1 MCNTTVP
8 TYEVPLG
15 YVPSKAPHGYLPA
28 VTYGQH
34 YGGHAAY
41 EDNANIDYIST
52 KYGVP
57 SDGKSMT

>member
-1 MCNTTVP
+1 MNNIIVA

-15 YVPSKAPHGYLPA
+15 YIPSKAPHGYLPA
-28 VTYGQH
+28 ATYGQPFT
-34 YGGHAAY
+34 GHAAY

-57 SDGKSMT
+57 NDGKLMI